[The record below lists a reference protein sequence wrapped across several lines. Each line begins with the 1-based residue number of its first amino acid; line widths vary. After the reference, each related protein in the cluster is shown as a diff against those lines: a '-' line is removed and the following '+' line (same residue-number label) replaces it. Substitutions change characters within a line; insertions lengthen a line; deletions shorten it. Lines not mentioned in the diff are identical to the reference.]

1 MDKYSSGGFSI
12 EPMTAERLEEYVD
25 VFINVFTKEPWND
38 VYESRGQVEAFFR
51 NYMADNYFLGWA
63 LMRGGRCAGLCFG
76 AKKPWLAGIEYW
88 IDQFCVAE
96 EFQRRG
102 VGTLF
107 LALVEKEAERLGLN
121 GIMLATARGFPSEK
135 FYLKNG
141 FLRLDDTVLLVKQR

>member
-1 MDKYSSGGFSI
+1 
-12 EPMTAERLEEYVD
+12 MTAERLEEYVD

-76 AKKPWLAGIEYW
+76 AKKPWLAGMEYW
-88 IDQFCVAE
+88 IDQFCVTE

-107 LALVEKEAERLGLN
+107 LALVEKRGGAARAQRDNARHRARLSLGKILSQKRLPPPRRYCAVRETALNPARSGER
-121 GIMLATARGFPSEK
+121 R
-135 FYLKNG
+135 
-141 FLRLDDTVLLVKQR
+141 

>member
-76 AKKPWLAGIEYW
+76 AKKPWLAGMEYW

-96 EFQRRG
+96 NFQRRG

-121 GIMLATARGFPSEK
+121 GIILATARSFPSEK

-141 FLRLDDTVLLVKQR
+141 FRRLDDTVLFVKQR

>member
-76 AKKPWLAGIEYW
+76 AKKPWLAGMEYW

-107 LALVEKEAERLGLN
+107 LALVEDEAKRLGL
-121 GIMLATARGFPSEK
+121 GAIMLATSRGFPSEK

-141 FLRLDDTVLLVKQR
+141 FRRLDDTVLLVKQR

>member
-1 MDKYSSGGFSI
+1 MDKCSSGGFSI
-12 EPMTAERLEEYVD
+12 ETMTAERLEEYVD

-76 AKKPWLAGIEYW
+76 AKKPWLAGMEYW

-107 LALVEKEAERLGLN
+107 LALVEDEAKRLGL
-121 GIMLATARGFPSEK
+121 GAIMLATSRGFPSEK

-141 FLRLDDTVLLVKQR
+141 FRRLDDTALFVK

>member
-1 MDKYSSGGFSI
+1 MGKCSSGGFSI
-12 EPMTAERLEEYVD
+12 ETMTAEWLEEYVD

-63 LMRGGRCAGLCFG
+63 LMRGGRCAGLCCG
-76 AKKPWLAGIEYW
+76 AKKPWLAGMEYW

-141 FLRLDDTVLLVKQR
+141 FRRLDDTVLLVKQR